1 MTVCLPGPNSS
12 PAAGH
17 PDASL
22 KSADGRASKVF
33 PVVELRQYTLHPGK
47 RDELIALFEREFVES
62 QEALGMKVIG
72 TFTDLDRADRFV
84 WLRGFP
90 DMESRV
96 KGLTEFYTGPV
107 WAAHRNDANATMID
121 SDNVLLLEAP
131 VAGAEFDLPAQ
142 EARAIG
148 QERPAGL
155 VIGTIYY
162 LAADPIEFIST
173 FQAQLNPELARA
185 GVQTLA
191 WFVPESLP
199 NNFPRLP
206 VREGENT
213 FVWFASFRDFSD
225 YEDRRTAIQSAESA
239 VEHWFA
245 RPREVLRLKPTA
257 RSLLR
262 GTRPVVAP
270 RS

>member
-1 MTVCLPGPNSS
+1 MTVSVPGPNSAS
-12 PAAGH
+12 AAAH
-17 PDASL
+17 SQALS
-22 KSADGRASKVF
+22 KNADRRASKVF

-47 RDELIALFEREFVES
+47 RDELVTLFEREFVES

-72 TFTDLDRADRFV
+72 TFTDLDRPDRFV

-107 WAAHRNDANATMID
+107 WAAHRDEANATMID

-131 VAGAEFDLPAQ
+131 VAGAEFDLSADELP
-142 EARAIG
+142 AIG

-162 LAADPIEFIST
+162 LAADPISFIST
-173 FQAQLNPELARA
+173 FQEQLNSELVRA

-191 WFVPESLP
+191 WFVPERLP

-206 VREGENT
+206 VREGENS
-213 FVWFASFRDFSD
+213 FVWFASFRDFPD
-225 YEDRRTAIQSAESA
+225 YEDHRTAIESAESA
-239 VEHWFA
+239 IERWFA
-245 RPREVLRLKPTA
+245 SPPEVLRLKPTA

-262 GTRPVVAP
+262 
-270 RS
+270 